1 MFLRNR
7 RKIGRDD
14 VSKQPVLCWE
24 LRSKRRTT
32 GGVKLDD
39 LTFFFF
45 GFERYGTPPEVLEQ
59 KKGLDMSCYF
69 LFN

>member
-45 GFERYGTPPEVLEQ
+45 LALKDMGHHRRFWN
-59 KKGLDMSCYF
+59 KKKDLI
-69 LFN
+69 